1 MVSSW
6 LGTSFEEL
14 WLVVVSTL
22 AMLIA
27 AIAVI
32 RLSGLRSL
40 SKMSSFDFVVTVAL
54 GSTVA
59 TVAATSTSLWTG
71 ALAFATLLAAQ
82 WAISQLRQRAGL
94 GAVVDN
100 QPRLLMLG
108 SEFIPQNMM
117 DTRVTRADVIAKLRE
132 ANVTDLQQVLAVII
146 ETTGDIS
153 VLHGEGPLDE
163 TLLEGVSRP
172 LPHGGAR

>member
-1 MVSSW
+1 
-6 LGTSFEEL
+6 
-14 WLVVVSTL
+14 
-22 AMLIA
+22 
-27 AIAVI
+27 
-32 RLSGLRSL
+32 
-40 SKMSSFDFVVTVAL
+40 
-54 GSTVA
+54 
-59 TVAATSTSLWTG
+59 
-71 ALAFATLLAAQ
+71 
-82 WAISQLRQRAGL
+82 
-94 GAVVDN
+94 
-100 QPRLLMLG
+100 MLG